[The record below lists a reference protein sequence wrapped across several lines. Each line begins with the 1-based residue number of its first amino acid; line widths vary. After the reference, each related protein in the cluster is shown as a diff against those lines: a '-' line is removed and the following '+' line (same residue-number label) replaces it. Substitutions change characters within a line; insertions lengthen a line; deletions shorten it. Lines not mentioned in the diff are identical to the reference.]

1 MFINFI
7 NYYLIFV
14 LYFRIPSNET
24 FSASVFAYLFF
35 SLIALSNLVSIM
47 LNALELELELELV
60 PKTDPKLERLL
71 KSFSD
76 DLLVELVKLLK
87 LVELNEFVLLELF
100 IP

>member
-1 MFINFI
+1 
-7 NYYLIFV
+7 
-14 LYFRIPSNET
+14 
-24 FSASVFAYLFF
+24 
-35 SLIALSNLVSIM
+35 M

-76 DLLVELVKLLK
+76 DLLVELVKL
-87 LVELNEFVLLELF
+87 VELNEFVLLELF

>member
-1 MFINFI
+1 
-7 NYYLIFV
+7 
-14 LYFRIPSNET
+14 
-24 FSASVFAYLFF
+24 
-35 SLIALSNLVSIM
+35 M

>member
-1 MFINFI
+1 MLPLLNTELL
-7 NYYLIFV
+7 YV
-14 LYFRIPSNET
+14 LRIPSNET
-24 FSASVFAYLFF
+24 FSASVYAYLFF
-35 SLIALSNLVSIM
+35 SLISLSNLVSIM

>member
-1 MFINFI
+1 
-7 NYYLIFV
+7 
-14 LYFRIPSNET
+14 
-24 FSASVFAYLFF
+24 
-35 SLIALSNLVSIM
+35 M

-100 IP
+100 KVVKYYIYHLNPVYYLTFNHPETLLY